1 MTEEPPSPLL
11 IDHARLLGLLG
22 TDAGRFSVDVLAEC
36 ASTNS
41 HLLDRAT
48 AGAPSGTVVV
58 ADRQT
63 AGRGSRGRSWLASPE
78 ASLTFSVLWHFPGG
92 IERLSGLSLAVG
104 VAVVEALSAC
114 GVADVQLKWPNDI
127 LYDDRKLGGILVE
140 VQSDAESSQVVIG
153 IGLNLRRPPDFAA
166 EGMALA
172 PVALE
177 EFAPQLPER
186 HALLAA
192 LLQALA
198 TVFDTFA
205 EGGFAALRSRWQ
217 TYHAW
222 QERPVNML
230 RDGKVEV
237 EGACLGADEDGALLV
252 RTATGLERCLSG
264 DLTLR
269 PGAC

>member
-11 IDHARLLGLLG
+11 IDHARLIGLLG
-22 TDAGRFSVDVLAEC
+22 PDAGRFSVDVLAEC

-41 HLLDRAT
+41 FLLERAA
-48 AGAPSGTVVV
+48 AGAPSGSVVV

-63 AGRGSRGRSWLASPE
+63 AGRGSRGRSWLATPD
-78 ASLTFSVLWHFPGG
+78 ASLTFYGD
-92 IERLSGLSLAVG
+92 
-104 VAVVEALSAC
+104 C
-114 GVADVQLKWPNDI
+114 
-127 LYDDRKLGGILVE
+127 KLGGILVE
-140 VQSDAESSQVVIG
+140 VQSDPESAQAVIG
-153 IGLNLRRPPDFAA
+153 IGLNLRRPPDFVA
-166 EGMALA
+166 GPQALA

-177 EFAPQLPER
+177 DIVPQLPER
-186 HALLAA
+186 NALLAA
-192 LLQALA
+192 LLHALA
-198 TVFDTFA
+198 GVFDAFA
-205 EGGFAALRSRWQ
+205 DGGFAVLRSRWQ

>member
-92 IERLSGLSLAVG
+92 IERLSGLSLAVVG
-104 VAVVEALSAC
+104 VFFGLIFWLNQPDLRVLYSNLPPEDASRVVKMLQADKVHYKLENNGATVLVYLLLFALLGPAILDELL
-114 GVADVQLKWPNDI
+114 AD
-127 LYDDRKLGGILVE
+127 G
-140 VQSDAESSQVVIG
+140 A
-153 IGLNLRRPPDFAA
+153 
-166 EGMALA
+166 GMLA
-172 PVALE
+172 
-177 EFAPQLPER
+177 
-186 HALLAA
+186 ALLAA
-192 LLQALA
+192 GNLSFWLCDRA
-198 TVFDTFA
+198 V
-205 EGGFAALRSRWQ
+205 
-217 TYHAW
+217 
-222 QERPVNML
+222 
-230 RDGKVEV
+230 
-237 EGACLGADEDGALLV
+237 GALTRYYRLI
-252 RTATGLERCLSG
+252 LKKKLKFWH
-264 DLTLR
+264 
-269 PGAC
+269 